1 MNGIGKRKVGL
12 ALGAGSARGL
22 AHIGVLKVLTREH
35 IPIDMVTGTSA
46 GALIGGMFAS
56 GKNPDEIENIVR
68 NLASKRYS
76 LFADPALP
84 RTGLIRGKKIREA
97 LKSIYGDLKF
107 SDLKLPFACMST
119 DINTGEA
126 ITLNEGSVLDAV
138 QASSTLPVLM
148 ASIKW
153 NGRYLV
159 DGALVNPIP
168 VNVLKNMGADFI
180 IAVNVSSN
188 GLTQSESAKAPS
200 IFKVAM
206 HTLHI
211 ATSQSLRPSLT
222 GADVVIEPY
231 LADVGHFEFQ
241 RLDECVRMGTQAAEG
256 AVSEIKERL
265 TSLKIDLAIPAAH

>member
-1 MNGIGKRKVGL
+1 MNKRKVGL

-35 IPIDMVTGTSA
+35 IPIDMVSGTSA

-56 GKNPDEIENIVR
+56 GKTPEEIEKIVR
-68 NLASKRYS
+68 NLIARRYS

-84 RTGLIRGKKIREA
+84 VTGLIRGKKIRDT
-97 LKSIYGDLKF
+97 LKLIYGDLSF
-107 SDLKLPFACMST
+107 NDLKLPFACMTT

-126 ITLNEGSVLDAV
+126 VTVDEGSVLDAV

-148 ASIKW
+148 TLIKW

-168 VNVLKNMGADFI
+168 VKVLKSMGADLI

-188 GLTQSESAKAPS
+188 GLTRMESTKAPG

-206 HTLHI
+206 HALHI
-211 ATSQSLRPSLT
+211 STSQSLHSSLT
-222 GADVVIEPY
+222 GADVIIEPC
-231 LADVGHFEFQ
+231 LANLGHFEFQ
-241 RLDECVRMGTQAAEG
+241 RIDECIRIGEKTAEE
-256 AVSEIKERL
+256 ALPEIKERL
-265 TSLKIDLAIPAAH
+265 AALQIELAVQD

>member
-1 MNGIGKRKVGL
+1 MSKQKVGL

-22 AHIGVLKVLTREH
+22 AHIGVLKVLVREQ

-56 GKNPDEIENIVR
+56 GKTPDEIESVVR

-97 LKSIYGDLKF
+97 LKSIYGDLIF
-107 SDLKLPFACMST
+107 SDLKLPFACITT

-126 ITLNEGSVLDAV
+126 IKVDEGSVLDAV
-138 QASSTLPVLM
+138 QASATLPVLM
-148 ASIKW
+148 AAVKW

-159 DGALVNPIP
+159 DGAMINPIP
-168 VNVLKNMGADFI
+168 VNILKNMGADFI
-180 IAVNVSSN
+180 IAVNVSSD
-188 GLTQSESAKAPS
+188 GLTKSESAKAPS

-241 RLDECVRMGTQAAEG
+241 RLDECIRAGMKAAEDTIP
-256 AVSEIKERL
+256 EIKDRL
-265 TSLKIDLAIPAAH
+265 TKLQIEPAIPKD